1 MEILQNLFRTLMFF
15 LDNIVYGLIPQIYKL
30 FIYLSELNL
39 FGGESNPLKDLINH
53 IYVLLG
59 IFMLFKVSFSLLQY
73 LVDPNSFRDSS
84 KGMGKLVTNV
94 LVALV
99 LLVSVPTIF
108 SAATEI
114 QKVIIHSNA
123 IGQLILGTN
132 ATDYSGTVSDDG
144 KIDVN
149 GIETMAKDLQFMLF
163 GAFYNL
169 NTNISTFSACSGTS
183 GVFGSVDM
191 ADPGCLETLNTE
203 ISGYNDASSNG
214 VTLYSF
220 FKYEGSGENCN
231 DAGVCDERNFGHF
244 DKLLWWKVDGEY
256 VINYLPFISTA
267 AGVYVVFLLI
277 SFSIDIAVRAIKLC
291 FLQMVAPIAIVS
303 YIDPKESIKEG
314 KLYNWAK
321 ECASTY
327 FSLFLRLATIFLI
340 MLLVSSITSTV
351 LAGGEGSIKEQIDD
365 TGYSIWIYLFLVIG
379 AFMFAKQL
387 PNIIEKIFGLKGTG
401 DLSLNPFKS
410 IGEVLATPAIAAGGA
425 AIGGAVGGATANAIA
440 AGKQFYDNRVNI
452 KNGFRNGIS
461 DMKSVAGSQHMTF
474 GNKVR
479 TIAGI
484 AGGGVLTAARGAAR
498 GAGTVAAGGVSGG
511 ARGAHAGYTNKNIVK
526 GAEAG
531 RVGAVKA
538 RNDRDI
544 RQKQGFGLKKQ
555 ISDSVTSFAGVKN
568 KAGGIGAVDQS
579 IKATTRDREN
589 IVAMEHATRDAQT
602 QYVAN
607 SRFTRDAF
615 EKAVYNHDEKGQVVL
630 NPNDNRPMMRTYNE
644 YLTANNYVNPEV
656 KDNKGNVISF
666 DSSSGVLTEEEF
678 NKFSTME
685 QDIRS
690 FDDKSETLR
699 KQISESQ
706 DLLDIQKR
714 DKK

>member
-1 MEILQNLFRTLMFF
+1 MSGILNDLLRTVGFF

-30 FIYLSELNL
+30 FIYLSQINL
-39 FGGESNPLKDLINH
+39 FGSTDDQNVLQDLINH

-73 LVDPNSFRDSS
+73 LVDPNAFRDSS
-84 KGMGKLVTNV
+84 KGIGKLVTNV

-99 LLVSVPTIF
+99 LLVSVPSIF
-108 SAATEI
+108 SAAMYVQTQII
-114 QKVIIHSNA
+114 QSNA

-132 ATDYSGTVSDDG
+132 ASGEGSPALTSDN
-144 KIDVN
+144 KISPEGV
-149 GIETMAKDLQFMLF
+149 EEMAKDLQFMVF
-163 GAFYNL
+163 GAFYSLNL
-169 NTNISTFSACSGTS
+169 DSDKVVGDAVSQGPLYPCNGTS
-183 GVFGSVDM
+183 GVLGAVDVAAEEQCLTAIQTQLDENDDAM
-191 ADPGCLETLNTE
+191 A
-203 ISGYNDASSNG
+203 YG
-214 VTLYSF
+214 VDLYSF
-220 FKYEGSGENCN
+220 FKHRETS
-231 DAGVCDERNFGHF
+231 DAPIEDDRNFAHF
-244 DKLLWWKVDGEY
+244 DKLLGWKMDGEY
-256 VINYLPFISTA
+256 VIRYFPFISTA
-267 AGVYVVFLLI
+267 AGIYIVLLLV

-303 YIDPKESIKEG
+303 YIDPKESIGSG
-314 KLYNWAK
+314 KLHGWIK

-327 FSLFLRLATIFLI
+327 FSLFLRLATVFLI
-340 MLLVSSITSTV
+340 MLLVSLITSSV
-351 LAGGEGSIKEQIDD
+351 LADGVIDEQITDSS
-365 TGYSIWIYLFLVIG
+365 YSIWIYLFLVIG

-387 PNIIEKIFGLKGTG
+387 PKILENIFGMKGTG
-401 DLSLNPFKS
+401 NLSLNPIKS
-410 IGEVLATPAIAAGGA
+410 INEVVSTPAIAAGGA
-425 AIGGAVGGATANAIA
+425 AIGGAVGGMAANAIA
-440 AGKQFYDNRVNI
+440 AGHNAWTNRKEIGQNISKI
-452 KNGFRNGIS
+452 KN
-461 DMKSVAGSQHMTF
+461 AQHMTTLNKF
-474 GNKVR
+474 GAITKMV
-479 TIAGI
+479 
-484 AGGGVLTAARGAAR
+484 GGGVIGAA
-498 GAGTVAAGGVSGG
+498 GSVVAGGVSAG
-511 ARGAHAGYTNKNIVK
+511 ARGAQAGYKNKNILK
-526 GAEAG
+526 GVETG

-544 RQKQGFGLKKQ
+544 RQKQGFGVKKQ
-555 ISDSVTSFAGVKN
+555 ITDSVTSFAGVKN

-630 NPNDNRPMMRTYNE
+630 NSNDNRPMMRTYNE
-644 YLTANNYVNPEV
+644 YLAANNYVNPEV

-666 DSSSGVLTEEEF
+666 DSSSGVLTEDEF

-685 QDIRS
+685 QDIRR
-690 FDDKSETLR
+690 FDDESETLR
-699 KQISESQ
+699 KQISENQ

>member
-1 MEILQNLFRTLMFF
+1 MSGILNDLLRTVGFF

-30 FIYLSELNL
+30 FVYLSQINF
-39 FGGESNPLKDLINH
+39 FGSTDDQNVLQSLINH

-73 LVDPNSFRDSS
+73 LVDPNAFRDNS
-84 KGMGKLVTNV
+84 KGIGKLVTNV

-99 LLVSVPTIF
+99 LLVSVPSIF
-108 SAATEI
+108 NAAMYVQTQII
-114 QKVIIHSNA
+114 QSNA

-132 ATDYSGTVSDDG
+132 ASGEGHPALTTDNKISPDG
-144 KIDVN
+144 V
-149 GIETMAKDLQFMLF
+149 EEMAKDLQFMVF
-163 GAFYNL
+163 GAFYSLNL
-169 NTNISTFSACSGTS
+169 DSDKIVGDEVTQGPFYPCNGTS
-183 GVFGSVDM
+183 GVFGSVDV
-191 ADPGCLETLNTE
+191 ANEQCLEAIQGQLDE
-203 ISGYNDASSNG
+203 NDDALAYG
-214 VTLYSF
+214 VDLYSF
-220 FKYEGSGENCN
+220 FKHRASP
-231 DAGVCDERNFGHF
+231 DAPIEDDREFAHF
-244 DKLLWWKVDGEY
+244 DKLLGWKIDGEY
-256 VINYLPFISTA
+256 VIRYFPFISTA
-267 AGVYVVFLLI
+267 AGIYIVLLLI

-291 FLQMVAPIAIVS
+291 FLQMIAPIAIVS
-303 YIDPKESIKEG
+303 YIDPKESIGSG
-314 KLYNWAK
+314 KLHGWIK

-327 FSLFLRLATIFLI
+327 FSLFLRLATVFLV
-340 MLLVSSITSTV
+340 MLLVSLISSSV
-351 LAGGEGSIKEQIDD
+351 LSDGVISEQITDSS
-365 TGYSIWIYLFLVIG
+365 YSIWIYLFLVIG

-387 PNIIEKIFGLKGTG
+387 PKILENIFGMKGTG
-401 DLSLNPFKS
+401 NLSLNPIKS
-410 IGEVLATPAIAAGGA
+410 INEVISTPAIAAGGA
-425 AIGGAVGGATANAIA
+425 AIGGAVGGMAANAIA
-440 AGKQFYDNRVNI
+440 AGHNAWTNRKEIGQNISKI
-452 KNGFRNGIS
+452 KN
-461 DMKSVAGSQHMTF
+461 AQHMTTLNKF
-474 GNKVR
+474 GAITKMV
-479 TIAGI
+479 
-484 AGGGVLTAARGAAR
+484 GGGVIGAA
-498 GAGTVAAGGVSGG
+498 GSVVAGGVSAG
-511 ARGAHAGYTNKNIVK
+511 ARGAQAGYKNKNILK
-526 GAEAG
+526 GVETG

-544 RQKQGFGLKKQ
+544 RQKQGFGVKKQ
-555 ISDSVTSFAGVKN
+555 ITDSVTSFAGVKN

-644 YLTANNYVNPEV
+644 YLVANNYVNPEV